1 MSAMVR
7 TSGGFRAGLLIG
19 WTLLCV
25 VGIWYARWK
34 GIPSWAALPAL
45 AAILLE
51 YPFYLVPAFP
61 SVRATLAGPG
71 LRLPIYLIAAAV
83 LPYLACCM
91 GAVHFQLLNLVKLI
105 ALALALGLWY
115 RVLPAHPVSDLGFLA
130 LVAAIK
136 LGRYATAIYPTPFQG
151 VEIAVL
157 GDLALF
163 QITVMVLMLERR
175 VPETGYGFWP
185 QGKDWKIGAINFL
198 YFAPVGIALGLGLKA
213 VHFARPAE
221 PLKLAAYFFGWL
233 MVLALAEEFLF
244 RGVLQTWLEDW
255 LNSRG
260 GGLIV
265 ASVLFGAAHL
275 WFRGFPNWK
284 WLAIA
289 SVLGWFCGRARNQ
302 AGSIRAGMVTHALV
316 ITAWRAFFA

>member
-1 MSAMVR
+1 MSAMAR

-45 AAILLE
+45 AALLLA

-61 SVRATLAGPG
+61 NVRDSLAGPG
-71 LRLPIYLIAAAV
+71 LRLPAYLVACAV
-83 LPYLACCM
+83 LPYLASCM
-91 GAVHFQLLNLVKLI
+91 GAVHFQLLSLVKLI

-115 RVLPAHPVSDLGFLA
+115 RVLPAHPVSDLSFLA
-130 LVAAIK
+130 LVAAVK
-136 LGRYATAIYPTPFQG
+136 LGRFAVPIYPTPFRG
-151 VEIAVL
+151 VEIAFL

-175 VPETGYGFWP
+175 VPESGYGIWP
-185 QGKDWKIGAINFL
+185 EAKDWKIGALHFL
-198 YFAPVGIALGLGLKA
+198 YFIPIGTALGIGLKA
-213 VHFARPAE
+213 MHFARPSE
-221 PLKLAAYFFGWL
+221 PLKLVVSFFGWL
-233 MVLALAEEFLF
+233 MVLSLAEEFFF
-244 RGVLQTWLEDW
+244 RGVLQTWLEEW
-255 LNSRG
+255 LHSRS

-265 ASVLFGAAHL
+265 ASIVFGAAHL

-302 AGSIRAGMVTHALV
+302 AGSIRAGMVTHALT
-316 ITAWRAFFA
+316 ITAFRAFFA

>member
-1 MSAMVR
+1 MVR

-45 AAILLE
+45 AALLLE

-61 SVRATLAGPG
+61 KVRSVLAGPG
-71 LRLPIYLIAAAV
+71 LRLPIYLLAAAV

-91 GAVHFQLLNLVKLI
+91 GAVQFQWLSLIKL
-105 ALALALGLWY
+105 AAMALALGLWY
-115 RVLPAHPVSDLGFLA
+115 RVLPAHPASDLGFLA
-130 LVAAIK
+130 LVAAVK
-136 LGRYATAIYPTPFQG
+136 LGKYASGIYPTPFRG
-151 VEIAVL
+151 VEIGFL

-185 QGKDWKIGAINFL
+185 EAKDWKIGALHFL
-198 YFAPVGIALGLGLKA
+198 YFAPVGVAVALVLKA
-213 VHFARPAE
+213 VHFTKPTD
-221 PLKLAAYFFGWL
+221 PLKLVVSFFGWL
-233 MVLALAEEFLF
+233 MVLSLAEEFLV
-244 RGVLQTWLEDW
+244 RGVLQTWLEEW
-255 LNSRG
+255 LHSRS

-265 ASVLFGAAHL
+265 ASVIFGAAHL

-284 WLAIA
+284 WVAIA

-302 AGSIRAGMVTHALV
+302 AGSIRAGMVTHALT
-316 ITAWRAFFA
+316 ITAFRAFFA

>member
-1 MSAMVR
+1 MSAMTR

-45 AAILLE
+45 AAILLD
-51 YPFYLVPAFP
+51 YPFYLVLAFP
-61 SVRATLAGPG
+61 NVRDNLAGPG
-71 LRLPIYLIAAAV
+71 PRLPAYLVASAV
-83 LPYLACCM
+83 LPYLACCT
-91 GAVHFQLLNLVKLI
+91 GAVHFQLLSLVKLI
-105 ALALALGLWY
+105 ALAVALGLWY
-115 RVLPAHPVSDLGFLA
+115 RVLPAHPASDLGFLA
-130 LVAAIK
+130 LVASVK
-136 LGRYATAIYPTPFQG
+136 LARYAVPIYPTPFRG

-163 QITVMVLMLERR
+163 QIAAIVLMLERR

-185 QGKDWKIGAINFL
+185 EAKDWKIGGLHFL
-198 YFAPVGIALGLGLKA
+198 YFAPVGVALGLGLKA
-213 VHFARPAE
+213 VHFARPSD
-221 PLKLAAYFFGWL
+221 PLKLAVYFFGWL
-233 MVLALAEEFLF
+233 MVLSLAEEFLF
-244 RGVLQTWLEDW
+244 RGVLQTWLEEW
-255 LNSRG
+255 LNSRSS
-260 GGLIV
+260 GLIA
-265 ASVLFGAAHL
+265 ASVIFGAAHL

-302 AGSIRAGMVTHALV
+302 AGSIRAGMVTHALT
-316 ITAWRAFFA
+316 ITAFRAFFA